1 MTEHI
6 SDGTGEKKITV
17 EDMDSSLIMYVF
29 GKEKKVGDA
38 GITHSSDSI
47 TWGFSTTDNIS
58 FNKITVKSCD
68 VEIYDTQNMIHYE
81 RSYSI
86 N

>member
-1 MTEHI
+1 M
-6 SDGTGEKKITV
+6 SKINTKC
-17 EDMDSSLIMYVF
+17 IQ
-29 GKEKKVGDA
+29 VGDA

-86 N
+86 NWFTDEPFRKRENMYE